1 MNDAMHTL
9 PPVDTYKTAQ
19 RLSHV
24 ETQIAGIVSTV
35 NSVSSNVN
43 NLSGVVGNL
52 ASELRSDMRSLMQQ
66 QSNVG
71 KFNPALLATW
81 IGVLITSIVVYTNF
95 TLEPIRERLK
105 DNQALIQRH
114 RDESIA
120 TAYENG
126 RYHQKIDDLIAKDT
140 L

>member
-1 MNDAMHTL
+1 MTDDISKMPLT
-9 PPVDTYKTAQ
+9 DTYKTAQ

-43 NLSGVVGNL
+43 NLSGVVGSL
-52 ASELRSDMRSLMQQ
+52 ATELRNDMRSLMTQQ
-66 QSNVG
+66 NNVG

-81 IGVLITSIVVYTNF
+81 IGVLITAIVVYTNF
-95 TLEPIRERLK
+95 TLEPIREKLK
-105 DNQALIQRH
+105 ENQSLLQKHI
-114 RDESIA
+114 DESVKM
-120 TAYENG
+120 AYENG
-126 RYHQKIDDLIAKDT
+126 KYHQKVDDLIVRNR